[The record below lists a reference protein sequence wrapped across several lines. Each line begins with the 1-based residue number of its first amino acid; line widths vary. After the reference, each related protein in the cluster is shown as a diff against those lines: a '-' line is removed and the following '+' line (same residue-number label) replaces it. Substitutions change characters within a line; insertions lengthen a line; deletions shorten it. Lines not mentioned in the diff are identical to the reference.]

1 MKARTAESVQ
11 RSQTLNEVQAE
22 FAAYFATPVRLAED
36 GKPVKQ
42 DPIAFWIS
50 ESKRF
55 PSLARLSLSL
65 LAIQASS
72 AESERL
78 FSAGGWHTEGRKNR
92 LEKEQLTNKVFL
104 SCNKRLF
111 SKVIF
116 SR

>member
-1 MKARTAESVQ
+1 MENLSNK
-11 RSQTLNEVQAE
+11 TLLHFGFQNQN
-22 FAAYFATPVRLAED
+22 D
-36 GKPVKQ
+36 
-42 DPIAFWIS
+42 
-50 ESKRF
+50 
-55 PSLARLSLSL
+55 SLAWRDYLSL